1 MGMETSYRI
10 PEARELTNK
19 ERSLLEE
26 LLRHGTPASKVYAE
40 QLPHVTVVSRCSCG
54 CPTIDLAVR
63 GQAASPGSPSQVL
76 SEARGVSPEQV
87 RFGIILHARAG
98 LISELEVYPMDVA
111 GTFTLPEIDRLE
123 FYGAA

>member
-19 ERSLLEE
+19 ERLLLEE
-26 LLRHGTPASKVYAE
+26 FLRHGTPKSKVYAE
-40 QLPHVTVVSRCSCG
+40 QLPYVTVVSRCSCG

-63 GQAASPGSPSQVL
+63 GQTAPPGSPSQIL
-76 SEARGVSPEQV
+76 SDAGGVSPEQV
-87 RFGIILHARAG
+87 RFGIIVHAREG
-98 LISELEVYPMDVA
+98 LISELEVYPIDLA
-111 GTFTLPEIDRLE
+111 GTFSLPEIDRIE

>member
-1 MGMETSYRI
+1 METSYRI
-10 PEARELTNK
+10 PEAREVTNK
-19 ERSLLEE
+19 ERLLLVE

-63 GQAASPGSPSQVL
+63 GQAASPGSPSQIL
-76 SEARGVSPEQV
+76 TEAGGVSPEQV
-87 RFGIILHARAG
+87 RFAIILHAREG
-98 LISELEVYPMDVA
+98 LISELEVYPIGPA
-111 GTFTLPEIDRLE
+111 GTFTLPEIDRLG